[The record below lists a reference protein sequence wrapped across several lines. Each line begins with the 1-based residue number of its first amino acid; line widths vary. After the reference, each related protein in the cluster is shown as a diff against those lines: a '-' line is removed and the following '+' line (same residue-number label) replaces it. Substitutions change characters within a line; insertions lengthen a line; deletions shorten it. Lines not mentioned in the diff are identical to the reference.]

1 MEERL
6 QEQITQHYINSKE
19 KDKKIKELEK
29 LIKEL
34 EEHLSVQIAKNKEL
48 EEKLYSV
55 IVSKE

>member
-6 QEQITQHYINSKE
+6 QEQITEQYKNNKE

-34 EEHLSVQIAKNKEL
+34 EEHLTLQIEKNLEL
-48 EEKLYSV
+48 EEKLH
-55 IVSKE
+55 IKNEK